1 MEKLLVSDEARR
13 EFSNLHHAFDEVNS
27 QLQTKFSQVFTWGVR
42 FLIFDRVQA
51 LILSPMRE
59 LTSQIEMV
67 ILAAGDFINIQAHAC
82 VRGKSVGE
90 DIRKLEYGVHVVYY
104 SMYGHVEK
112 LAEEIKKGA
121 SSVEGVGA
129 KLCRDVPKTLLNE
142 VFGKMSAPPKSN
154 VPVITPNELSETD
167 GFMTRFGMMAAHYKA
182 FLDATGGLRRA
193 QQLAGKSIEL
203 FYNTGSQGESPYGVE
218 TYVVDESRQPSELEL
233 QQAFHQGSTLSA
245 SQRSSSELHNDD
257 NVETYQCKETTKENT
272 QQIYDGNNN
281 EDHPSF
287 LESKFETNQ
296 QIGTLIDEAP
306 GDTTNSMSSSTC
318 EDPPPPQSEWYPPYT
333 SLFH

>member
-1 MEKLLVSDEARR
+1 
-13 EFSNLHHAFDEVNS
+13 
-27 QLQTKFSQVFTWGVR
+27 
-42 FLIFDRVQA
+42 
-51 LILSPMRE
+51 
-59 LTSQIEMV
+59 
-67 ILAAGDFINIQAHAC
+67 
-82 VRGKSVGE
+82 
-90 DIRKLEYGVHVVYY
+90 
-104 SMYGHVEK
+104 MYGHVEK

-121 SSVEGVGA
+121 SSVEG
-129 KLCRDVPKTLLNE
+129 VPKTLLNE

-245 SQRSSSELHNDD
+245 SQRSSSELHN
-257 NVETYQCKETTKENT
+257 VVL
-272 QQIYDGNNN
+272 
-281 EDHPSF
+281 PS
-287 LESKFETNQ
+287 
-296 QIGTLIDEAP
+296 
-306 GDTTNSMSSSTC
+306 
-318 EDPPPPQSEWYPPYT
+318 Y
-333 SLFH
+333 